1 MGQRLQGRC
10 AFITGGANGLGAATA
25 ELFAAEGASVT
36 IADLASSASRAEAL
50 VARIEAVGGRARFEP
65 LDVRDP
71 AMTDQA
77 VASAAAAM
85 GGLDVVVASAG
96 VGVPP
101 GQPDSFRG
109 LIDLAP
115 ESFDALQQVNVRGV
129 LLTFQAAAR
138 RMVDAGRPGAMV
150 SLASMASKRPT
161 SGAYA
166 VSKAAVWMLT
176 RCMAQELAA
185 HGIRVNAIGP
195 GYVDTEL
202 FDGIVRGAAPD
213 DPAAQER
220 FRADRLRQVPLGR
233 FGSPQDVAETAL
245 FLCSDAGSYFT
256 GSILHPDGGYT
267 SLYGGG

>member
-1 MGQRLQGRC
+1 MGQRMEGRR

-25 ELFAAEGASVT
+25 ELFASEGACVT
-36 IADLASSASRAEAL
+36 VADLPSMADRAAGL
-50 VARIEAVGGRARFEP
+50 VERIERGGGRAWFEP
-65 LDVRDP
+65 LDVRDA
-71 AMTDQA
+71 AMTEQA
-77 VASAAAAM
+77 VGSAAEAM
-85 GGLDVVVASAG
+85 GGVDTVVASAG

-115 ESFDALQQVNVRGV
+115 ESFDSLQQVNVRGV
-129 LLTFQAAAR
+129 LLTFQSAAR
-138 RMVDAGRPGAMV
+138 RMIDDGRPGAMV

-176 RCMAQELAA
+176 RCMAHELAA

-213 DPAAQER
+213 DPAGQQR

-233 FGSPQDVAETAL
+233 FGTPRDVAETAL
-245 FLCSDAGSYFT
+245 FLCSDAGAYFT